1 MKKLEIFCSDCQVL
15 VIWCV
20 NFVFSVHKYVVAMTT
35 GSLKDSGTEYG
46 QVSVCLIGVNGD
58 TGMRRLTAPITK
70 HRLPWQP
77 GQEDIF
83 IIEAVSIG
91 KLKNV
96 EVNFSSSK
104 SGRWRS

>member
-1 MKKLEIFCSDCQVL
+1 M
-15 VIWCV
+15 
-20 NFVFSVHKYVVAMTT
+20 HKYVVAITT
-35 GSLKDSGTEYG
+35 GNFKNSGLEGG

-83 IIEAVSIG
+83 VIEAVSVG

-96 EVNFSSSK
+96 EVNFSSPK
-104 SGRWRS
+104 QGWLG